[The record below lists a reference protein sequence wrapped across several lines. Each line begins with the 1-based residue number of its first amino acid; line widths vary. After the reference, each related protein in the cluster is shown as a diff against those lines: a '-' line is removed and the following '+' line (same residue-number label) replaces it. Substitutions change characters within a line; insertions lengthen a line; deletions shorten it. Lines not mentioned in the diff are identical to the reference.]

1 MNSSETLFE
10 LKYLEEISELFNKH
24 REISNYYNLDLF
36 QSNYCDFYDFLK
48 DSCYISEFYDDEE
61 DDSFDNTQEHL
72 FKIYDKI

>member
-48 DSCYISEFYDDEE
+48 DSCYILEFYDDEE